1 MKTLIC
7 ELCGSNNFIKEEGY
21 WVFNH
26 CQTKYTQEEAKKIMV
41 EGIVD
46 VAIDKSNELLN
57 FQKLAIQYYEA
68 ENFEQAKVY
77 FSKILE
83 IDTTDWKAK
92 YEQNDNEW
100 REKYKARFFEG
111 DAGTNPAEVMR
122 DQKEDIT
129 DDGKDISFDDLF
141 KEREG

>member
-1 MKTLIC
+1 MAILSHDDFMNAVKGLAGDNADDNTLTMI
-7 ELCGSNNFIKEEGY
+7 
-21 WVFNH
+21 
-26 CQTKYTQEEAKKIMV
+26 
-41 EGIVD
+41 
-46 VAIDKSNELLN
+46 
-57 FQKLAIQYYEA
+57 
-68 ENFEQAKVY
+68 ENFTDT
-77 FSKILE
+77 FNDLE
-83 IDTTDWKAK
+83 TRASDTTDWKAK

-111 DAGTNPAEVMR
+111 DALTKPADVMR

>member
-1 MKTLIC
+1 MAVLSHDDFMKAVKGLAGDKADDNTL
-7 ELCGSNNFIKEEGY
+7 
-21 WVFNH
+21 
-26 CQTKYTQEEAKKIMV
+26 TMV
-41 EGIVD
+41 E
-46 VAIDKSNELLN
+46 N
-57 FQKLAIQYYEA
+57 FTDTF
-68 ENFEQAKVY
+68 ND
-77 FSKILE
+77 LE
-83 IDTTDWKAK
+83 TRASDTTDWKTK

-111 DAGTNPAEVMR
+111 DAGTTPADVIG